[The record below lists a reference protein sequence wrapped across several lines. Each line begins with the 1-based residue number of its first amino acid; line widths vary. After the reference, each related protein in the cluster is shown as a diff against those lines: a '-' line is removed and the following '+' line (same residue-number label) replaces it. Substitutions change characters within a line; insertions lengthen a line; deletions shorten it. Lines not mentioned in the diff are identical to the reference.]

1 MIGVTMIA
9 TNTYEA
15 VVDRDGK
22 SSRHRVTLSPQCYR
36 ALSGGAFTH
45 EWVIVQVLRFLRER
59 EPTQPSPSNSMS
71 LKSAHA
77 MPTSRPTS
85 RTASAASPA
94 SCSSA

>member
-9 TNTYEA
+9 ANTYEA

-59 EPTQPSPSNSMS
+59 EPTQPIAEQFDVAEIGVRHADFEADI
-71 LKSAHA
+71 AH
-77 MPTSRPTS
+77 RLGG
-85 RTASAASPA
+85 
-94 SCSSA
+94 